1 MISYFN
7 SGYLIRYIFIFVFAC
22 LLWLPPIISPETYF
36 ESRSVISL
44 MNVNV
49 TWVYQYSF
57 IFIWVAFLFAL
68 ISALSIN
75 QILREYDLINMHSTM
90 GLAVFILLVSGLP
103 LFTSVNSFI
112 IINLILVLVIQGIL
126 KLSIVEDP
134 ITVLFNISFY
144 LSFASLFY
152 TPIVYLILIIWLAI
166 ITNRQIGLRNFL
178 ITIIGLL
185 LPYFFV
191 FIWFYWNDS
200 VVESWDSL
208 LLMLTEFNFNMNF
221 QFFGYHNMLVLT
233 FLFIL
238 IVMSVLIVLGKLS
251 EKSNY
256 VRKNIVI
263 ALYSLLV
270 VLVMILLFSD
280 NPVSLLLLVI
290 PASIIISIAVQS
302 VSRYRV
308 LNIFFT
314 LLLIL
319 ILANQYYQLFNVKE
333 ILFR

>member
-49 TWVYQYSF
+49 TWVNQYSF

-200 VVESWDSL
+200 IVESWDSL

-221 QFFGYHNMLVLT
+221 QFFGYYNMLVLT

-290 PASIIISIAVQS
+290 PASIIISIAAQS

-308 LNIFFT
+308 LNIYFT

>member
-221 QFFGYHNMLVLT
+221 QFFGYYNMLVLT